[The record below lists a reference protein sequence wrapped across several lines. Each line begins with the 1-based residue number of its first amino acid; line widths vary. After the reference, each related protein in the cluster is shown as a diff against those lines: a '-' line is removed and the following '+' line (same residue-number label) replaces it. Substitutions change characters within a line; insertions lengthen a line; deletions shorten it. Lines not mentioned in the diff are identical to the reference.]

1 MPLEVTFTDDPS
13 RVLDSAGA
21 FLMAEPC
28 LHNVILTLLHT
39 RTIHRVSGRYW
50 IASRAERVAGVVFQS
65 PLHFAAT
72 LSLMDAEVVEAMVDA
87 IAAAGV
93 ALPGVNGEAGT
104 AARFAG
110 CWTERSRAGAAPAR
124 GQRVYE
130 VETVGSW
137 ALVPGRFRK
146 AVAADRDLLVAWT
159 RAFHAEI
166 GEQPDDPARVVGER
180 LPAGFFWL
188 WDDDGGPVS
197 LACRSAP
204 VAGVV
209 RIQMVYTP
217 PGSRRR
223 GYGRACVGEIST
235 RIRAEGNRCMLYAD
249 LANPVANGL
258 YRDLGYRAVAEAL
271 RYDFAAATDG

>member
-1 MPLEVTFTDDPS
+1 MRLDITLTDDAA
-13 RVLDSAGA
+13 RVIDSAGA
-21 FLMAEPC
+21 FLATEPC

-39 RTIHRVSGRYW
+39 RNVHRVPGRYW
-50 IASRAERVAGVVFQS
+50 VASRAGRVAGVVFQS
-65 PLHFAAT
+65 PLHFPAV
-72 LSLMDAEVVEAMVDA
+72 LSLMDAEVVGAMVDA

-110 CWTERSRAGAAPAR
+110 CWTERSRTGATPAR
-124 GQRVYE
+124 GQRIYE

-137 ALVPGRFRK
+137 APGPGRFRR
-146 AVAADRDLLVAWT
+146 AIAADRDLLITWT
-159 RAFHAEI
+159 RAFQVEI
-166 GEQPDDPARVVGER
+166 GEPADDPVRMVDER

-188 WDDDGGPVS
+188 WEDGGPMS

-223 GYGRACVGEIST
+223 GYARACTGEIST
-235 RIRAEGNRCMLYAD
+235 QIRAEGYRCMLYTD
-249 LANPVANGL
+249 LANPVSNAL
-258 YRDLGYRAVAEAL
+258 YRDLGYRAVAEVL
-271 RYDFAAATDG
+271 RYDFTAAAVG

>member
-1 MPLEVTFTDDPS
+1 MSLDVTFTDDPA
-13 RVLDSAGA
+13 RVIDRAGA
-21 FLMAEPC
+21 FLATEPC
-28 LHNVILTLLHT
+28 LHNVILTLLHA
-39 RTIHRVSGRYW
+39 RSVHPVPGRYW
-50 IASRAERVAGVVFQS
+50 VASQAGRVAGVVFQS
-65 PLHFAAT
+65 PLHFPAT
-72 LSLMDAEVVEAMVDA
+72 ISLMDAEVVEAMVDA
-87 IAAAGV
+87 IVTAGV

-110 CWTERSRAGAAPAR
+110 CWTERSRTGAAPAR
-124 GQRVYE
+124 GQRLYE

-137 ALVPGRFRK
+137 AHVAGRFRK
-146 AVAADRDLLVAWT
+146 AIAADRDLLVGWT
-159 RAFHAEI
+159 RAFQAEI
-166 GEQPDDPARVVGER
+166 GEAADDPARVVDER

-188 WDDDGGPVS
+188 WDDGGPVS

-217 PGSRRR
+217 PRSRRR
-223 GYGRACVGEIST
+223 GYGRACVGDIST

-249 LANPVANGL
+249 LANPVANAL

-271 RYDFAAATDG
+271 RYDFAAAGVG